1 MFCKTMLVVFT
12 YAVVCL
18 VGQFVYSLLNLFRPD
33 SNIYMDNM
41 PVNDTG
47 CDVGALFFF
56 LLSVLRHETEELL
69 TSTANLF
76 TKNKCVLYF

>member
-1 MFCKTMLVVFT
+1 M
-12 YAVVCL
+12 VCL

-56 LLSVLRHETEELL
+56 LLSVLRHETEVTNEYCEFIHQKQVCTVLL
-69 TSTANLF
+69 SGL
-76 TKNKCVLYF
+76 V